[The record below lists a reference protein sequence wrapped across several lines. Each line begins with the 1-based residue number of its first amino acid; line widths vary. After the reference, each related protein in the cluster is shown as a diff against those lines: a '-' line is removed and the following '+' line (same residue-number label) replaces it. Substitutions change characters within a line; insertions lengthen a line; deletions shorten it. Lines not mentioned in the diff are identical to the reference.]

1 MLGIGARTDSCAHGT
16 ERCGD
21 GDGRLA
27 ARAQMRRCIVSD
39 IDLVELGWSAEWQ
52 LALDATPH
60 DDLSPARVGT
70 QHRRGYGLHTADG
83 ETTAAVSGRLRRDAR
98 TAADLPAVGD
108 WVLVRDGI
116 IQALLPRRTRF
127 SRKAAGGRTEEQIVA
142 ANVDTVFVVMGL
154 DPDFN
159 LRRLERYLSFAWE
172 SGAEPIVLLSKTDLA
187 PDAAERGAEATRS
200 APGVPV
206 LPVSAITGAGI
217 DAVDRYLR
225 DHRTAAFLG
234 SSGAGK
240 TTLINRLAGKS
251 LATGGL
257 RKDGRGRHTTTRRE
271 LLVLPGRAVII
282 DTPGM
287 RELQVWEATRGSIEA
302 FADVEA
308 LAATCR
314 FSDCRH
320 SGEPGCAVEAAI
332 ACGTLDP
339 ARLKSLR
346 KLEREDAHARAQH
359 DARAAAEARR
369 ELRALLRKRDRI
381 VPK

>member
-1 MLGIGARTDSCAHGT
+1 MYRSA
-16 ERCGD
+16 
-21 GDGRLA
+21 
-27 ARAQMRRCIVSD
+27 

-60 DDLSPARVGT
+60 DGLSAARVGT

-83 ETTAAVSGRLRRDAR
+83 ETNAAISGKLRHDAR

-159 LRRLERYLSFAWE
+159 LRRLERYLTFAWE
-172 SGAEPIVLLSKTDLA
+172 SGAEPIVLLTKADLA
-187 PDAAERGAEATRS
+187 ADAAERSAEVEQS

-206 LPVSAITGAGI
+206 HLVSALTGAGV
-217 DAVDRYLR
+217 DAVDRRLR
-225 DHRTAAFLG
+225 DHRTYAFLG
-234 SSGAGK
+234 SSGVGK
-240 TTLINRLAGKS
+240 TTLINRLAGLS
-251 LATGGL
+251 LATGDL

-271 LLVLPGRAVII
+271 LLVLPGRAVIL

-287 RELQVWEATRGSIEA
+287 RELQVWEATRGTEDA
-302 FADVEA
+302 FADVGA
-308 LAATCR
+308 LASSCR

-332 ACGTLDP
+332 ESGTLDP
-339 ARLKSLR
+339 ARLLSLR
-346 KLEREDAHARAQH
+346 KLEREAANARIQH

-369 ELRALLRKRDRI
+369 DLRARMRERNGI